1 MNMKKLLLGSLAL
14 TIFSISVT
22 LFNISCNKDSDA
34 QPNSNRSNCI
44 GPQPKFQFKANGVLK
59 NCDAVFN
66 PLIGWDKCPI
76 IQYIPSD
83 TSWGITGFIG
93 WGQDFE
99 GEGICLEAGGTP
111 MVKTYENARVQTAR
125 INNIFDSADDANG
138 SFRIVI
144 ESITNNRATGTFSG
158 QLRTSNGSI
167 NVQITEGVFS
177 NIPVGVFD
185 WGIRS

>member
-1 MNMKKLLLGSLAL
+1 
-14 TIFSISVT
+14 
-22 LFNISCNKDSDA
+22 
-34 QPNSNRSNCI
+34 
-44 GPQPKFQFKANGVLK
+44 
-59 NCDAVFN
+59 
-66 PLIGWDKCPI
+66 
-76 IQYIPSD
+76 
-83 TSWGITGFIG
+83 
-93 WGQDFE
+93 
-99 GEGICLEAGGTP
+99 

-167 NVQITEGVFS
+167 SVQITEGVFS